1 MIQLDSSRIP
11 STSQKEGSTV
21 ADMENFNDKVIKE
34 FRENDGKVGG
44 MFEGA
49 PVLLL
54 HHAGAKTG
62 TERVNPLMY
71 QPVGDSFAIFASKGG
86 APTNPDW
93 YYNLAAHP
101 DTTIELGSG
110 TVKVRAREASPDE
123 RGPIWEK
130 QKELAR
136 ASPNTRRTPRRARFP
151 SSCSIP

>member
-1 MIQLDSSRIP
+1 M
-11 STSQKEGSTV
+11 
-21 ADMENFNDKVIKE
+21 ADMENFNDNVIKE
-34 FRENDGKVGG
+34 FRENGGKVGG

-101 DTTIELGSG
+101 DTTIELGTG
-110 TVKVRAREASPDE
+110 TVSVRAREASPDE

-130 QKELAR
+130 QKELAPGF
-136 ASPNTRRTPRRARFP
+136 AEYETNAAPRQ
-151 SSCSIP
+151 IPVILLDPVA

>member
-1 MIQLDSSRIP
+1 
-11 STSQKEGSTV
+11 V
-21 ADMENFNDKVIKE
+21 ADMENFNDNVIKE
-34 FRENDGKVGG
+34 FRDNDGKVGG

-49 PVLLL
+49 QVLLL

-101 DTTIELGSG
+101 DTTIELGTG
-110 TVKVRAREASPDE
+110 TVRVRAREASPDE

-130 QKELAR
+130 QKELAPGF
-136 ASPNTRRTPRRARFP
+136 AEYETNAAPRQ
-151 SSCSIP
+151 IPVILLDPVA

>member
-1 MIQLDSSRIP
+1 
-11 STSQKEGSTV
+11 
-21 ADMENFNDKVIKE
+21 MENFNDKVIKE

-62 TERVNPLMY
+62 TQRVNPLMY

-86 APTNPDW
+86 APSNPDW

-101 DTTIELGSG
+101 DTTIELGTG
-110 TVKVRAREASPDE
+110 TVRVTAREASPDE

-130 QKELAR
+130 QKKR
-136 ASPNTRRTPRRARFP
+136 APGFAEYETNAAPRQ
-151 SSCSIP
+151 IPVILLDPVA